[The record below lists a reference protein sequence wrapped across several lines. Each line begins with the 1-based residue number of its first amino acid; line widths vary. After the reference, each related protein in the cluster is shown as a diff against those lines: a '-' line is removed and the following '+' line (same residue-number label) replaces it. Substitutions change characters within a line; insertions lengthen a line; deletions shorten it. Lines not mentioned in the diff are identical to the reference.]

1 MTGLPHRRV
10 RRSLCELQADYDKG
24 DTKELDTLMRAWRGI
39 KALPPT
45 DPHSFFVL
53 GGFHGEPFR
62 GPGSTD
68 AAWWG
73 GYCQHGTVLFP
84 TWHRI
89 YLLKLEE
96 ALRSIPGCESV
107 SLPFW
112 DECSEWSQQ
121 NGIPRALTDEKWCL
135 DGEWID
141 NPLRSFVL
149 PMAIQD
155 KVSADGPDV
164 AGSTNYSKPKGYET
178 VRYPLSG
185 LVGTEADRKATLDH
199 NAAFPNYAAN
209 VKTLDA
215 NIMAW
220 LTMPLVVAGAQRGLV
235 VDRFKACLRA
245 PNYTL
250 FSNTTSERAWNGSQ
264 PAGVEQVVSLE
275 NPHNFIHLAVGG
287 CDIPA
292 YNASPIS
299 GANGDMGE
307 NDTAAL
313 DPIFY
318 FHHCFIDYVFWAW
331 QRRNGF
337 TDDFSIDLQDPGSY
351 YNGDSPP
358 PAGANPG
365 DQLTMATPLLPF
377 TRADGS
383 SYVSSDCV
391 NIESQ
396 LGYTYGQGSLDAE
409 LVKSPLTAVAEPK
422 SGNAVKSL
430 RVSGLDRSR
439 ISGSFIIAA
448 YAPTPEGAHQLIGVD
463 AVLSR
468 WTVQGCANCQSR
480 LRVSSAFPIAASLAD
495 DAIKVVVHT
504 RQGAAVSSPQGPV
517 EMVRPM
523 LSAGQLSGIGLSL
536 DLPFKVEI
544 V

>member
-1 MTGLPHRRV
+1 MTGLPQCRV
-10 RRSLCELQADYDKG
+10 RRSLCELQAEYDAG
-24 DTKELDTLMRAWRGI
+24 RTEELDTLMRAWRGI

-62 GPGSTD
+62 GQGSTN

-135 DGEWID
+135 DGEWVD
-141 NPLRSFVL
+141 NPLRSYVL

-155 KVSADGPDV
+155 NVSADSPDV
-164 AGSTNYSKPKGYET
+164 ANSTNYSKPKGYET

-185 LVGTEADRKATLDH
+185 LVGTEADKQATIDH

-250 FSNTTSERAWNGSQ
+250 FSNTTSERAWNAAHPSISD
-264 PAGVEQVVSLE
+264 QVVSLE

-287 CDIPA
+287 CDIPV
-292 YNASPIS
+292 YNASPIA

-318 FHHCFIDYVFWAW
+318 FHHCFIDYAFWTW

-337 TDDFSIDLQDPGSY
+337 TEDFSIDLQDPGSY

-365 DQLTMATPLLPF
+365 DQLTMSTPLLPF
-377 TRADGS
+377 MRSDGS
-383 SYVSSDCV
+383 VYVSSDCV
-391 NIESQ
+391 NIEAQ
-396 LGYTYGQGSLDAE
+396 LGYTYGSGSLDSE
-409 LVKSPLTAVAEPK
+409 LMQSTRAADHPVGE
-422 SGNAVKSL
+422 AVKFL
-430 RVSGLDRSR
+430 RVNGLDRSR

-448 YAPTPEGAHQLIGVD
+448 YGQTPEGVHQLIGVD

-468 WTVQGCANCQSR
+468 WVVQGCANCQSR
-480 LRVSSAFPIAASLAD
+480 LRVTSTFPVAASLPA

-504 RQGAAVSSPQGPV
+504 RQGAAVSSLTAAPDLA
-517 EMVRPM
+517 RPM
-523 LSAGQLSGIGLSL
+523 MSAGQLRASTAAL
-536 DLPFKVEI
+536 DLPFNLELI
-544 V
+544 

>member
-1 MTGLPHRRV
+1 MTGLPQCRV
-10 RRSLCELQADYDKG
+10 RRSLCELQAEYDAG
-24 DTKELDTLMRAWRGI
+24 RTEELDTLMRAWRGI

-62 GPGSTD
+62 GQGSTN

-135 DGEWID
+135 DGEWVD
-141 NPLRSFVL
+141 NPLRSYVL

-155 KVSADGPDV
+155 NVSADSPDV
-164 AGSTNYSKPKGYET
+164 ANSTNYSKPKGYET

-185 LVGTEADRKATLDH
+185 LVGTEADKQATIDH

-250 FSNTTSERAWNGSQ
+250 FSNTTSERAWNAAHPSISD
-264 PAGVEQVVSLE
+264 QVVSLE

-287 CDIPA
+287 CDIPV
-292 YNASPIS
+292 YNASPIA

-318 FHHCFIDYVFWAW
+318 FHHCFIDYAFWAW

-337 TDDFSIDLQDPGSY
+337 TEDFSIDLQDPGSY

-365 DQLTMATPLLPF
+365 DQLTMSTPLLPF
-377 TRADGS
+377 MRSDGS
-383 SYVSSDCV
+383 VYVSSDCV
-391 NIESQ
+391 NIEAQ
-396 LGYTYGQGSLDAE
+396 LGYTYGSGSLDSE
-409 LVKSPLTAVAEPK
+409 LMQSTRAADHPVGE
-422 SGNAVKSL
+422 AVKFL
-430 RVSGLDRSR
+430 RVNGLDRSR

-448 YAPTPEGAHQLIGVD
+448 YGQTPEGVHQLIGVD

-468 WTVQGCANCQSR
+468 WVVQGCANCQSR
-480 LRVSSAFPIAASLAD
+480 LRVTSTFPVAASLPA

-504 RQGAAVSSPQGPV
+504 RQGAAVSSLTAAPDLA
-517 EMVRPM
+517 RPM
-523 LSAGQLSGIGLSL
+523 MSAGQLRASTAAL
-536 DLPFKVEI
+536 DLPFNLELI
-544 V
+544 

>member
-73 GYCQHGTVLFP
+73 GYCQHNTVLFP

-155 KVSADGPDV
+155 NVSADSPDV

-220 LTMPLVVAGAQRGLV
+220 LTMPLTVAGKPRGLV

-245 PNYTL
+245 PQLHAVFQY
-250 FSNTTSERAWNGSQ
+250 
-264 PAGVEQVVSLE
+264 
-275 NPHNFIHLAVGG
+275 NF
-287 CDIPA
+287 
-292 YNASPIS
+292 
-299 GANGDMGE
+299 
-307 NDTAAL
+307 
-313 DPIFY
+313 
-318 FHHCFIDYVFWAW
+318 
-331 QRRNGF
+331 
-337 TDDFSIDLQDPGSY
+337 
-351 YNGDSPP
+351 
-358 PAGANPG
+358 
-365 DQLTMATPLLPF
+365 
-377 TRADGS
+377 
-383 SYVSSDCV
+383 
-391 NIESQ
+391 
-396 LGYTYGQGSLDAE
+396 
-409 LVKSPLTAVAEPK
+409 
-422 SGNAVKSL
+422 
-430 RVSGLDRSR
+430 
-439 ISGSFIIAA
+439 
-448 YAPTPEGAHQLIGVD
+448 
-463 AVLSR
+463 
-468 WTVQGCANCQSR
+468 
-480 LRVSSAFPIAASLAD
+480 
-495 DAIKVVVHT
+495 
-504 RQGAAVSSPQGPV
+504 
-517 EMVRPM
+517 
-523 LSAGQLSGIGLSL
+523 
-536 DLPFKVEI
+536 
-544 V
+544 